1 MSDSIINAKGI
12 LSYPYV
18 FEPNK
23 DGKFEA
29 TVLIDK
35 GDEKTKR
42 ALDLA
47 VKAAREEGM
56 KRVWKGIAPAGNFW
70 SPVKD
75 GDGTRESGTPFGEEC
90 RGKWVLRASSK
101 IRPVVVDRDKR
112 PLEDPSEIYG
122 GCVAVALVSLFPYS
136 MNGRKGVAARLEGVL
151 KIKDGPR
158 FGRSGGDVFANVNVS
173 DFLDDDDDLF

>member
-47 VKAAREEGM
+47 VKAARE
-56 KRVWKGIAPAGNFW
+56 
-70 SPVKD
+70 
-75 GDGTRESGTPFGEEC
+75 
-90 RGKWVLRASSK
+90 
-101 IRPVVVDRDKR
+101 
-112 PLEDPSEIYG
+112 
-122 GCVAVALVSLFPYS
+122 
-136 MNGRKGVAARLEGVL
+136 
-151 KIKDGPR
+151 
-158 FGRSGGDVFANVNVS
+158 
-173 DFLDDDDDLF
+173 